1 MLVCQQALGGAEA
14 RRHRSPDFVFEA
26 IGTGALGNI
35 FGGAALMLLVKERRE
50 QPPLDHLNHITTS
63 NVRAGRSRQN
73 RHDPSRSARSMP
85 NELVDRTGLPEAIS
99 KRNGLPITR
108 KDYSLN
114 GLPLPPDAE
123 ESARIRLRSARKA
136 AGSEELRI
144 SSPNRTAPGNPT
156 RFAGWKRPP
165 KS

>member
-1 MLVCQQALGGAEA
+1 
-14 RRHRSPDFVFEA
+14 
-26 IGTGALGNI
+26 
-35 FGGAALMLLVKERRE
+35 
-50 QPPLDHLNHITTS
+50 
-63 NVRAGRSRQN
+63 
-73 RHDPSRSARSMP
+73 MP

-136 AGSEELRI
+136 AGS
-144 SSPNRTAPGNPT
+144 
-156 RFAGWKRPP
+156 
-165 KS
+165 

>member
-1 MLVCQQALGGAEA
+1 
-14 RRHRSPDFVFEA
+14 
-26 IGTGALGNI
+26 
-35 FGGAALMLLVKERRE
+35 
-50 QPPLDHLNHITTS
+50 
-63 NVRAGRSRQN
+63 
-73 RHDPSRSARSMP
+73 MP